1 MSGMYGTVK
10 PANINIENDVEIFYH
25 FRPSLNNDDT
35 NFSEFQ
41 ALESNILEK
50 CSHNGDYISGLYNLK
65 LPLDI
70 FNKKGIY
77 TIYIRPK
84 EIEAKIE
91 NVGNLSAFPDVRG
104 IIFNADDEGFNNF
117 KTSNALVGYRID
129 YKSNDNND
137 EFKIITSSNLAK
149 AESTPTVR
157 YTLGNDGGLIF
168 CTVTPSLAP
177 TFNPNNLPNI
187 GKTGDV
193 VKLVNTKFN
202 PIMIE
207 LELVEHD
214 AETISYMIEGNQ
226 LVDKDNAIIT
236 TFNTNGDIYHQSEY
250 GVYKDNYGNPLY
262 EFKKKKDNVIAQS
275 FENLE

>member
-10 PANINIENDVEIFYH
+10 PADINLDSDVEIFYH
-25 FRPSLNNDDT
+25 YRPSLNSDDT
-35 NFSEFQ
+35 DFSEFKT
-41 ALESNILEK
+41 LENNVLEK
-50 CSHNGDYISGLYNLK
+50 CKYNSKTISGLYNLK
-65 LPLDI
+65 LPLEI

-84 EIEAKIE
+84 EINITIE
-91 NVGNLSAFPDVRG
+91 NIGNLSSFPDVRG
-104 IIFNADDEGFNNF
+104 IVFKASDLPNF
-117 KTSNALVGYRID
+117 KTSNALVGYRVVYYDGEIE
-129 YKSNDNND
+129 ND
-137 EFKIITSSNLAK
+137 FKIITSSNLCNAV
-149 AESTPTVR
+149 STPTVR
-157 YTLGNDGGLIF
+157 YTFNNTGDLIF
-168 CTVTPSLAP
+168 CTVTPSLAT
-177 TFNPNNLPNI
+177 TFNPNILPDI
-187 GKTGDV
+187 GSTSES

-214 AETISYMIEGNQ
+214 AETLSYMIEGNQ

-262 EFKKKKDNVIAQS
+262 EFKKKKDNVISQS